1 MAAGSEDLRLSL
13 SLSSSENFFP
23 LNLTLSPPSTS
34 PSKAINGETEEEAE
48 AWSPVSTLS
57 SLSGKRRERDDNEVE
72 EDGQNSFKKLRLS
85 KEQTTVLEE
94 SFKEHNTLNPKQKQ
108 GLATQLNLRPRQVE
122 VWFQNRRAR
131 TKLKQTG
138 EECEYLKKWC
148 QKLAEENSR
157 LQKEVGELRALKS
170 VSSNSP
176 TPPTASPPPLLI

>member
-1 MAAGSEDLRLSL
+1 MAK
-13 SLSSSENFFP
+13 P
-23 LNLTLSPPSTS
+23 
-34 PSKAINGETEEEAE
+34 K
-48 AWSPVSTLS
+48 
-57 SLSGKRRERDDNEVE
+57 KR
-72 EDGQNSFKKLRLS
+72 
-85 KEQTTVLEE
+85 
-94 SFKEHNTLNPKQKQ
+94 QKH
-108 GLATQLNLRPRQVE
+108 GH
-122 VWFQNRRAR
+122 R